1 MVGTIA
7 LVGAGLGD
15 PELLTVK
22 ALRKIKEADVVV
34 YDRLI
39 NPAILNECKVDCEK
53 IYVGKMPDHH
63 PVPQEKIEEIIVAQ
77 GLAGKKVVRLK
88 SGDPYVFGRGG
99 EEGASLRKA
108 GVPFEVIPGITS
120 SIGGLAYA
128 GIPVTDRELASSFHV
143 YTGHLKSSE
152 NQIDFAAAAKT
163 EGTLVFLM
171 GMSGLQEIASQLIT
185 HGKDPE
191 TPAAIVQWASRKQQK
206 TVVGTLAT
214 IYDRAKAAE
223 MKPPSLIVIGEVVTR
238 RPTLDFFEERP
249 LFGHSITLPYAKGK
263 NFSSRL
269 TDLGAEVVELPP
281 TRIRIHEVTED
292 LMTLRQVVFTDKAAV
307 AAFIEKMAAEKLDWR
322 RLTDLELL
330 TVGHHTATALQQA
343 GIYPDQRFTDLA
355 ELVAQAELASDS
367 LILGEEAILA
377 QLPESLAGKGQV
389 SHSEAIEGTIPDLWQ
404 ETDLLL
410 FPNSKGARMFVQALT
425 ETQLTL
431 LQTKTIVVMGAQTQA
446 VFRERSIPVITSGE
460 PNFDSVLTT
469 IKKELDRP

>member
-22 ALRKIKEADVVV
+22 ALRKIKAADVVV

-39 NPAILNECKVDCEK
+39 NPAILNECKADCEK

-63 PVPQEKIEEIIVAQ
+63 PVPQEQIEAILVEQ

-99 EEGASLRKA
+99 EEGAALRKA

-128 GIPVTDRELASSFHV
+128 GIPVTDREWASSFHV

-152 NQIDFAAAAKT
+152 NQIDFVTAAKA

-171 GMSGLQEIASQLIT
+171 GMSGLQEIAAQLIS

-223 MKPPSLIVIGEVVTR
+223 MKPPSLIVIGEVVER
-238 RPTLDFFEERP
+238 RDTLDFFEERP

-263 NFSSRL
+263 AFSSRL

-281 TRIRIHEVTED
+281 ARRTIKPLTVSLEAYE
-292 LMTLRQVVFTDKAAV
+292 QVVFTDKAAV
-307 AAFIEKMAAEKLDWR
+307 TAFIQGMIEQNLDWR
-322 RLTDLELL
+322 RLSGTKLV
-330 TVGHHTATALQQA
+330 TIGHHTALALQQA
-343 GIYPDQRFTDLA
+343 GLQPDQQVTEA
-355 ELVAQAELASDS
+355 AAIPETAAT
-367 LILGEEAILA
+367 LILGEEQTLA
-377 QLPESLAGKGQV
+377 RFPQTIIGEKQV
-389 SHSEAIEGTIPDLWQ
+389 SHQEAIVGPIPDLWQ

-410 FPNSKGARMFVQALT
+410 FPNSKSARLFTQALSESEMT
-425 ETQLTL
+425 WLHE
-431 LQTKTIVVMGAQTQA
+431 KKIVVMGDQTAA
-446 VFRERSIPVITSGE
+446 VFAQLAIPVIVSPE
-460 PNFDSVLTT
+460 PNFDSVLHT
-469 IKKELDRP
+469 IEKEFEE